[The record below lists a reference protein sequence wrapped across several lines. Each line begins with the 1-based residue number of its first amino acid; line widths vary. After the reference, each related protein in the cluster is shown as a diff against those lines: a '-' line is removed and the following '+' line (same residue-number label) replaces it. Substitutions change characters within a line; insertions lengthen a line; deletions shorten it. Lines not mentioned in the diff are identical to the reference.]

1 MTSLESSRNG
11 DGCMLRRV
19 SLGVLG
25 LVVTACSGGRR
36 CLEVLEVVRAAC
48 SGGRRCLEV
57 LEVMVE
63 RRPLH
68 AVHGV
73 ASFVHAQRHHGR
85 AAAEHADLIG
95 LQDKTV

>member
-1 MTSLESSRNG
+1 
-11 DGCMLRRV
+11 MLRRV

-36 CLEVLEVVRAAC
+36 CLEVLEVV
-48 SGGRRCLEV
+48 
-57 LEVMVE
+57 VE